1 MAFGNKVRFWLCFA
15 LLVIQSRHTTQ
26 DVVTKETIQETK
38 EEVKHLILE
47 GEELYQRFMTILMDA
62 GGRYF
67 CYSLEMEPEH
77 TLNIQYKV
85 LLLRFGYE

>member
-1 MAFGNKVRFWLCFA
+1 MALSKKVRFWFGLA
-15 LLVIQSRHTTQ
+15 LLITQIRYTTQ
-26 DVVTKETIQETK
+26 DVVTKETIEETK

-47 GEELYQRFMTILMDA
+47 GEDMYQRFMTILMDA

-67 CYSLEMEPEH
+67 CYSLELEPEH

-85 LLLRFGYE
+85 VLLRLE